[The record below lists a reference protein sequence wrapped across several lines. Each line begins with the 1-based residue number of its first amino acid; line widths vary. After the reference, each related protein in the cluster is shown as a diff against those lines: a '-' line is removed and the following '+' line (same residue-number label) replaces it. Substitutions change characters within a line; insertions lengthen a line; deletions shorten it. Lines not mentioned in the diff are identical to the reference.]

1 MPEQKVTVSGLYRP
15 GWSEIPSVDRQL
27 PFIPLAGPW
36 LAEAGFYV
44 GSQVRV
50 WVERG
55 RLVVTLRDFQD
66 PDEER

>member
-1 MPEQKVTVSGLYRP
+1 MPEQKVTISGLYRP
-15 GWSEIPSVDRQL
+15 GWAEMDRQL
-27 PFIPLAGPW
+27 PLIHLAGPW

-50 WVERG
+50 WVEHG